1 MKNAQRWM
9 AGVFVGSLAAGASL
23 VSAQYVQP
31 VPGAG
36 MNKAQPKAQFPAGTR
51 DINVNELQT
60 VVNNLNRT
68 IDILST
74 ETPDTSGNRQRA
86 LQNASKAR
94 DAIQREIN
102 EAQRQA
108 TDKEIDA
115 LHQRDKQARKLTAN
129 EYYPGLQQAMQ
140 YLQNAQQTLMQERN
154 DSKDRRQHALEF
166 LQTAVSDLQKET
178 ADYVKAHPEVVNAA
192 PPAAVPA
199 AAVTPGAPAAA
210 NAAAMNAALVPGTGQ
225 QMKASDGPLSN
236 QLQRILDHID
246 NSLDTLSRQPEDKAG
261 HHKQAIQVLQQ
272 AREHVVQEMQ
282 ELGIKP
288 QG

>member
-9 AGVFVGSLAAGASL
+9 ASVLVGSVAAGASL

-36 MNKAQPKAQFPAGTR
+36 MNKSQPKAQFPAGTR

-74 ETPDTSGNRQRA
+74 ETSDKNGDRQRA
-86 LQNASKAR
+86 LQNTIKAR

-102 EAQRQA
+102 EAQRQG

-115 LHQRDKQARKLTAN
+115 LHQRDKQARKLAAN

-140 YLQNAQQTLMQERN
+140 YLQNAQQTLMQQRN

-166 LQTAVSDLQKET
+166 LQTAVGDLQKET
-178 ADYVKAHPEVVNAA
+178 AEYVKAHPEVVNTAR
-192 PPAAVPA
+192 PAAVPA

-210 NAAAMNAALVPGTGQ
+210 NNAALVPGTGQ
-225 QMKASDGPLSN
+225 MKASDGSLGD

-246 NSLDTLSRQPEDKAG
+246 HSLDTLSRQPEDKAG

-272 AREHVVQEMQ
+272 AREHVVQEMK
-282 ELGIKP
+282 ELGMKP